1 MPRSNIEMK
10 ALIKTERQER
20 IQERIQGMVE
30 DSNKILERKQKRKD
44 LDKIKISVNPLIRLF
59 VLPKIN

>member
-10 ALIKTERQER
+10 ALIETERQER

-30 DSNKILERKQKRKD
+30 DSKKY
-44 LDKIKISVNPLIRLF
+44 
-59 VLPKIN
+59 

>member
-10 ALIKTERQER
+10 ALIKTEKQEG

-30 DSNKILERKQKRKD
+30 DSQKILEKKQKRKD
-44 LDKIKISVNPLIRLF
+44 LNKIKFSVNPLVRLF

>member
-30 DSNKILERKQKRKD
+30 DSNKILERKQKCKD